1 MTRSSN
7 LASSTE
13 TGIPSDQLFNAVSQ
27 LLVATRKQQSRTDRL
42 YANELTMQLIAA
54 MDDRALVK
62 TAQLLAKMAE
72 APEELQR
79 AIAFTSLAGAEVILA
94 SRHTGDAVLMEAASK
109 DLAYRRIIAKRA
121 SLSEPVV
128 NRLLFHEEQEIE
140 NILLPRAEVPLSKNR
155 MERLVNRASSRVGL
169 ATLLTRRSDLNA
181 RLSLRLFWSLE
192 TDGRRAVL
200 DKFNVDPGFAADVF
214 TQVLGTNI
222 EAYGQTPL
230 AKMAQLITRA
240 QAFEKAGRSKR
251 NPAQYDQLILSM
263 RSDSS
268 RMIVEEAAREGMISE
283 FLATRIINDAG
294 GEPLTVFAAAMNV
307 SEKGFAKVLSE
318 RPGPQAKLS
327 ALTGKDKKRLE
338 KLFQTLGPAAA
349 AAILSYWD
357 IDLSEERRGR
367 ADVTA
372 SNEVAGMEQRL
383 RDAFDADNHD
393 PVEPERDTD
402 QSPTDGSH
410 FSAGGRR

>member
-1 MTRSSN
+1 MTRGSN
-7 LASSTE
+7 LAPSAE

-27 LLVATRKQQSRTDRL
+27 LLVATRRQQSRTDRL

-54 MDDRALVK
+54 MDDKALVK
-62 TAQLLAKMAE
+62 TAELIAKMAE

-79 AIAFTSLAGAEVILA
+79 AIAFTSIAGAEVILA

-109 DLAYRRIIAKRA
+109 DVAYRRIIAKRS

-140 NILLPRAEVPLSKNR
+140 NLLLPRAEIPLSKNR

-169 ATLLTRRSDLNA
+169 ATMLTRRSDLNA

-222 EAYGQTPL
+222 EAYGETPL

-251 NPAQYDQLILSM
+251 NAAPYDQLVLSM
-263 RSDSS
+263 RSDNS
-268 RMIVEEAAREGMISE
+268 RSIVEEAAREGMISE
-283 FLATRIINDAG
+283 FLATRITNDAG

-318 RPGPQAKLS
+318 RPNPQMGLS
-327 ALTGKDKKRLE
+327 VLSGKDKKRLE
-338 KLFQTLGPAAA
+338 KLFENLGPAAA

-357 IDLSEERRGR
+357 IDLSDERRDR
-367 ADVTA
+367 
-372 SNEVAGMEQRL
+372 SNFKPGEDMAGIEQRL
-383 RDAFDADNHD
+383 RDAFDTDKSDASSEDD
-393 PVEPERDTD
+393 ARDTD
-402 QSPTDGSH
+402 DQAW
-410 FSAGGRR
+410 SAGGQR